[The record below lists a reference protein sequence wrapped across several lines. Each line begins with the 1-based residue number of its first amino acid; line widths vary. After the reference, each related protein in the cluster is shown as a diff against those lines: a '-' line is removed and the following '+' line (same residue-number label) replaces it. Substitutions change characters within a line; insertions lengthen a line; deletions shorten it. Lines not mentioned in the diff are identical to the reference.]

1 MDRIIGDSILTDL
14 EGPKMSA
21 QMQRSLRYSSQVASN
36 RGLLFGLL
44 LGLLLGA
51 VGLGR
56 PALRQQR
63 RVPVVAVPAPV
74 QPKLSDL
81 VSATGSRLAERQ
93 QRKRQVPVVAAPA
106 PVQAIPKLSDLVS
119 ATGSRL
125 AEGQQRNGG
134 QAFAETPPQ
143 RLEARRPVR
152 GGDKSNSIIVWVCLG
167 KPLIR
172 DQLSLELGTRVGK
185 VVRLLAAAHEQP
197 NAICFCGGEIDSGPM
212 TAAASAQP
220 LVSSAPL
227 AYSFF
232 RTAVEAQALGSCLTD
247 VRFIVEPR
255 SPKVRDGVLAAAMQ
269 IRQTLR
275 ERNEV
280 SARAASAAA
289 SAASAAGSDCGAA
302 AAAAAAVNSKAPPP
316 SVHVTLVATD
326 HTLQRLVD
334 IENLTPRDSPL
345 RPLRDL
351 GAQITFE
358 HVADPYSYSRS
369 VDAKR
374 QARHVRL
381 SEQLC
386 VTLANLRGVEASTDL
401 LHAENANLLSGVR
414 RQLNEELWELL
425 PTGMQRPREL
435 HSPLTRGSRGYG
447 DGVNQPTGAQQTCE
461 VACVEAAVSCLGKA
475 QDALEPML
483 NDPIGGRRKVSD
495 AALCQAQEC
504 LAAAISALRLTDPDR
519 PISTDEW
526 LSLVNG
532 GVLTDCPVARTEAAA
547 AASAVGRRR
556 RDLAEATARAE
567 RVAERAAAMKK
578 ADEKAAAEKA
588 EQDKAAA
595 AWLVKVQTPSKRR
608 AKVPMPVRTAQPQ
621 PEPEKSQAAE
631 EQVPKEHA
639 TEDGR
644 KEPAALAQEHDE
656 EHADN
661 KHATGARATA
671 EHVAELVEEHAADS
685 EDVSAV
691 SVSEQL

>member
-1 MDRIIGDSILTDL
+1 
-14 EGPKMSA
+14 MSA

-302 AAAAAAVNSKAPPP
+302 AAAAAAVKSKAPPP

-447 DGVNQPTGAQQTCE
+447 DGANQPTGAQQTCE

-588 EQDKAAA
+588 EQDQAAA

-661 KHATGARATA
+661 KHATAARATA

>member
-1 MDRIIGDSILTDL
+1 MDRIIGDSILSDL
-14 EGPKMSA
+14 EEPKMSA

-93 QRKRQVPVVAAPA
+93 QRKRKVPVVAAPA

-302 AAAAAAVNSKAPPP
+302 AAAAAAVKSKAPPP

>member
-1 MDRIIGDSILTDL
+1 M
-14 EGPKMSA
+14 
-21 QMQRSLRYSSQVASN
+21 
-36 RGLLFGLL
+36 
-44 LGLLLGA
+44 
-51 VGLGR
+51 
-56 PALRQQR
+56 RQ
-63 RVPVVAVPAPV
+63 
-74 QPKLSDL
+74 
-81 VSATGSRLAERQ
+81 AT
-93 QRKRQVPVVAAPA
+93 VVAAQA

-125 AEGQQRNGG
+125 AEGQQRNGR
-134 QAFAETPPQ
+134 QAFVETPPQ

-152 GGDKSNSIIVWVCLG
+152 GSDKNSSIIVWMCLG

-232 RTAVEAQALGSCLTD
+232 RTAAEAQALGSCLTD

-275 ERNEV
+275 ERSEAT
-280 SARAASAAA
+280 ARAASAAA
-289 SAASAAGSDCGAA
+289 SAASAAGADGGAA
-302 AAAAAAVNSKAPPP
+302 AAAAAAVKSKASPP
-316 SVHVTLVATD
+316 SILVRLVATD

-351 GAQITFE
+351 GAQIAYE

-425 PTGMQRPREL
+425 PTGMQRPLL

-447 DGVNQPTGAQQTCE
+447 DGANQPAAAQQTCE

-495 AALCQAQEC
+495 AALRQAQEC

-526 LSLVNG
+526 LNLVNG
-532 GVLTDCPVARTEAAA
+532 GVLTDCPVARTEATA

-567 RVAERAAAMKK
+567 RVAERAAAMKT
-578 ADEKAAAEKA
+578 ADEKAAAEKV

-595 AWLVKVQTPSKRR
+595 AWLAKAQTPSKRR
-608 AKVPMPVRTAQPQ
+608 AKVPMPVRTAQPR
-621 PEPEKSQAAE
+621 PEPEKGRAAE
-631 EQVPKEHA
+631 EQVK
-639 TEDGR
+639 
-644 KEPAALAQEHDE
+644 
-656 EHADN
+656 
-661 KHATGARATA
+661 KHATAAHA
-671 EHVAELVEEHAADS
+671 PVEHVAAS
-685 EDVSAV
+685 EDVSAE